1 LSISGYANQN
11 WKNIE
16 NSMVKILDQDG
27 DGKLTYND
35 FLIIENKYLNLLSR
49 RIPSSTGF
57 GTAFWF
63 GYRGK
68 FL

>member
-1 LSISGYANQN
+1 
-11 WKNIE
+11 
-16 NSMVKILDQDG
+16 MVKILDQDG